1 MAVNSGRWWSNV
13 ALMLA
18 ADSVAL
24 LASLLLGD
32 VIMHWIAGLR
42 VSLRY
47 SLLVIPAWWLAAM
60 WGGLAPGWGLNAAA
74 ELRKIEQVLGLLF
87 GVVAVAVFVGR
98 MGDAASRGSY
108 LVAYLSA
115 ALLMPVVRSS
125 VRSLAARQPWWG
137 GRAVLYG
144 QGSLAEGLAE
154 VLTHEPE
161 LGYRLCGVF
170 GDVAVNDLPRLG
182 GWDEVASEV
191 DTAFFVDQGLN
202 EPTRRRVMETT
213 LSAYRRLIVLP
224 DVLDA
229 PSVWVQPRD
238 FSGLLGLET
247 TNNLLDLRA
256 RALKRAVDLIAVM
269 IAAPLWVPLTA
280 LLAVMV
286 WAGDRRKPLFGQER
300 VGRNG
305 RRFRMWKLR
314 TMVPDAETQLAERL
328 RGDPDLRREWESRG
342 KLAHDW
348 RITPIGRWLRRW
360 SLDELPQLWH
370 VLSGDMSLVG
380 PRPLPPLHHAALA
393 PSVRALRERVRPGMT
408 GLWQIRGRSETD
420 ADTLGRWDAYYVRNW
435 SVWLDVTI
443 LVHTLWAVVR
453 GEGAR

>member
-1 MAVNSGRWWSNV
+1 MNSGRWWCNV
-13 ALMLA
+13 ILMLV
-18 ADSVAL
+18 ADSASL
-24 LASLLLGD
+24 LASLLIGD
-32 VIMHWIAGLR
+32 MVMHWLAGLP

-74 ELRKIEQVLGLLF
+74 ELRKIEQALGLLF

-115 ALLMPVVRSS
+115 ALLMPAVRSG
-125 VRSLAARQPWWG
+125 VRSLAARRPWWG
-137 GRAVLYG
+137 ARAVLYG
-144 QGSLAEGLAE
+144 QGPLAEALAQ
-154 VLTHEPE
+154 VLGSEPE

-170 GDVAVNDLPRLG
+170 GEDGVADLPRLG
-182 GWDEVASEV
+182 GWDDVASDV
-191 DTAFFVDQGLN
+191 DAAFFVDQGLN
-202 EPTRRRVMETT
+202 EQRRRRLMEGS
-213 LSAYRRLIVLP
+213 LSGYRRLIVLP

-256 RALKRAVDLIAVM
+256 RALKRAVDLVAVLV
-269 IAAPLWVPLTA
+269 AAPLWLPLTA
-280 LLAVMV
+280 ILAVAV
-286 WAGDRRKPLFGQER
+286 WLGDRRNPLFGQDR
-300 VGRNG
+300 VGREG

-314 TMVPDAETQLAERL
+314 TMVPDAEARLAERL
-328 RGDPDLRREWESRG
+328 AQDPELRREWEARG
-342 KLAHDW
+342 KLANDW
-348 RITPIGRWLRRW
+348 RVTPIGRWLRRW

-370 VLSGDMSLVG
+370 VLRGEMSLVG
-380 PRPLPPLHHAALA
+380 PRPLPPPHHAALA
-393 PSVRALRERVRPGMT
+393 PGVRALRERVRPGMT